1 MKYSNFFSKTI
12 SLLLFL
18 LLISCSTTKK
28 FTKDQIPAMKVDIA
42 YLASDELEGRL
53 IGSKGEKLASEYI
66 SKRYKKLGLAEIG
79 KTNSYLQTFEAKPK
93 VNPHSMVKDTS
104 TIIGHNVVGFLN
116 NKAKKTVIIG
126 AHYDHLGYGEMGGSL
141 SAGKEKQIH
150 NGADDNA
157 SGIAAMLAIAER
169 VKAKKLKTYNY
180 LFLFYISSVILSWV
194 SIFILIK
201 DLDLNQLVISS
212 PIKGY
217 TLFLVITGIA
227 LFAIWLMDIIPTLFN
242 GGTLSLIETYTTEV
256 TYVYDMAFISPIM
269 FLSYYLI
276 KRNDGFGTVLL
287 ASMLVLCTVMGV
299 MLPVQS
305 AFQFVANIDIP
316 IPVLIIKVGVF
327 VLLACFSSVLSFQLF
342 KSIE

>member
-1 MKYSNFFSKTI
+1 MKKGFKIINGLIGLEIIVLLIITITGIQSFEIEKSFFVTNIYGQTI
-12 SLLLFL
+12 QLFGNGAYFYDSYFKAPIFIGTDFTILVLVLPALIGTLVWVNIKPTLKNRL
-18 LLISCSTTKK
+18 LLISLLGVIFYYSISIST
-28 FTKDQIPAMKVDIA
+28 
-42 YLASDELEGRL
+42 
-53 IGSKGEKLASEYI
+53 
-66 SKRYKKLGLAEIG
+66 
-79 KTNSYLQTFEAKPK
+79 
-93 VNPHSMVKDTS
+93 
-104 TIIGHNVVGFLN
+104 
-116 NKAKKTVIIG
+116 
-126 AHYDHLGYGEMGGSL
+126 
-141 SAGKEKQIH
+141 
-150 NGADDNA
+150 
-157 SGIAAMLAIAER
+157 GI
-169 VKAKKLKTYNY
+169 TYNY

-194 SIFILIK
+194 SIFILTK
-201 DLDLNQLVISS
+201 DLDLNQLVIST

-217 TLFLVITGIA
+217 TIFLVVTGIA

-276 KRNDGFGTVLL
+276 KRNDGFGTILL

-327 VLLACFSSVLSFQLF
+327 VLLACFSSILSFQLF